1 MSTEL
6 QQSPAVKRAAARARR
21 DERRR
26 RRRTVGIA
34 VAVLAAIVIGA
45 LAWVV
50 VRGLMARDELLGALP
65 VARSVQAT
73 VAAGDS
79 DVADELAELQR
90 RSASA
95 RALTGDPL
103 WRAMEVLPWAGQN
116 LQAFR
121 EAAEVIDDVAVDAL
135 PPLGDLAASITLS
148 SLTPQDGAIPLQPII
163 DAGPALSTA
172 ADAMRTADER
182 ASAIDTAGTLPQ
194 ITGAV
199 DELAALIDETEGIV
213 SGLDTAA
220 QLLPPMLGAEG
231 ERTYL
236 LLFLNNAELRASSG
250 IPGALS
256 TVRADAGA
264 IELVEQSSA
273 SELGRFDEPP
283 VPLTEEEAAIYPDVT
298 ANFMQNVT
306 ATPEFSRTAVLAQGM
321 WAERTGQT
329 VDGVIGIDVGALAL
343 MLEATGPIALPGDL
357 QLTSDNAVDVLL
369 SDVYARFPNPADQD
383 LFFAAAAQQIFSAV
397 TSGGVDAARM
407 LDALTVG
414 VGENRISLWSAD
426 EGEQQ
431 VLADTGL
438 TGELPRSSA
447 QEGVWGVY
455 LNDSTGAKMDYYL
468 QNAISL
474 GSAVCRRDERPTYQ
488 LTTRLE
494 STAPADAA
502 TALPDYVTGAG
513 AFGVPAGTIR
523 TNTYV
528 YAPEGAVIYD
538 VRRDG
543 RSVPFALDE
552 HEGLPVA
559 GITIDLA
566 PGETAAVT
574 VLAVAAE
581 GAPVRTD
588 VEHTA
593 MSGDV
598 PIARNQPVDC
608 ADVAPPTDRPVS
620 A

>member
-1 MSTEL
+1 MTV
-6 QQSPAVKRAAARARR
+6 QQEYEPSAQRADARARR

-65 VARSVQAT
+65 IARSVQST

-95 RALTGDPL
+95 RSLTGDPV

-148 SLTPQDGAIPLQPII
+148 SLTPQDGAIALQPII

-172 ADAMRTADER
+172 AEAMRLADER
-182 ASAIDTAGTLPQ
+182 ASAIETEGTLPQ

-199 DELAALIDETEGIV
+199 DELAALIDETAGIV

-220 QLLPPMLGAEG
+220 QLLPGMLGAEG

-236 LLFLNNAELRASSG
+236 MLFLNNAELRASSG

-256 TVRADAGA
+256 TLSATNGA
-264 IELVEQSSA
+264 IGIVEQSSA
-273 SELGRFDEPP
+273 SELGRFAPPP
-283 VPLTEEEAAIYPDVT
+283 VLLTEEEAAIYPAATDD
-298 ANFMQNVT
+298 FMQNVT
-306 ATPEFSRTAVLAQGM
+306 ATPQFSRTAVMAQGM
-321 WAERTGQT
+321 WAERTGES
-329 VDGVIGIDVGALAL
+329 VDGVVGIDVGALAL
-343 MLEATGPIALPGDL
+343 MLEATGPIALPGDIEI
-357 QLTSDNAVDVLL
+357 TSDNAVDVLL
-369 SDVYARFPNPADQD
+369 SEVYARIPNPADQD

-397 TSGGVDAARM
+397 TSGGVDPTRL
-407 LDALTVG
+407 LDALAQG
-414 VGENRISLWSAD
+414 VADNRISIWSAD
-426 EGEQQ
+426 ADEQS
-431 VLADTGL
+431 VLQGIGL
-438 TGELPRSSA
+438 TGELPQSTAGRA
-447 QEGVWGVY
+447 MWGVY

-474 GSAVCRRDERPTYQ
+474 GAAVCRQDERPTYQ

-502 TALPDYVTGAG
+502 TSLPAYVTGDG

-523 TNTYV
+523 TNTFM
-528 YAPEGAVIYD
+528 YAPAGSVIYD
-538 VRRDG
+538 VRVNG
-543 RSVPFALDE
+543 ASTPFALSE

-559 GITIDLA
+559 ALTVDLQ
-566 PGETAAVT
+566 PNEYVSVT

-581 GAPVRTD
+581 GGPVRTG

-593 MSGDV
+593 MTNDV
-598 PIARNQPVDC
+598 PIARDQPVDC
-608 ADVAPPTDRPVS
+608 ADVAPP
-620 A
+620 AG